1 MEEYSY
7 IVVMII
13 VVVGIVSIVKGI
25 MDKKRR
31 DSLNYCLQNST
42 TSHND
47 IQNRAV
53 SRMERQENAPSSD
66 NNLNI
71 TVGPVI
77 YYGNSKHNALDVEFR
92 FKYVYKRGSWRAYII
107 RQPSFNG
114 RDESLTVTHRYR
126 DTDNNMYY
134 VCWDTPIAQ
143 IKDMQNVS
151 KFWADNILEY
161 IATGKRF
168 GPQ

>member
-13 VVVGIVSIVKGI
+13 LVVGIVSTVKGI
-25 MDKKRR
+25 VDKKQR
-31 DSLNYCLQNST
+31 DSSNYRAQNSS

-47 IQNRAV
+47 IQRQVAD
-53 SRMERQENAPSSD
+53 RMERKMDDTS
-66 NNLNI
+66 I

-77 YYGNSKHNALDVEFR
+77 YYGNSNHNASDVEFR
-92 FKYVYKRGSWRAYII
+92 FKYVYKNGSWRAYII

-114 RDESLTVTHRYR
+114 RDEALTVTHRYR
-126 DTDNNMYY
+126 DIDNNMYY

-168 GPQ
+168 GHNNNIKE